1 MKCRHCQADLHL
13 ELIDL
18 GSAPPS
24 NAYLTDLTMRRPEKW
39 FPLRVLV
46 CEKCWLVQAEEYSR
60 ASELFNEEYAY
71 FSSFVDSWVRH
82 AENLVALATN
92 RFGLDLSSLV
102 VEVASNDGYLLQHV
116 RSRGIPCL
124 GIEPTAS
131 TANAARQR
139 GIETIEKF
147 FGVKLAQEL
156 ASQGR
161 TADFTVGINVLAHV
175 PDINDFV
182 SGIATL
188 LKPNGV
194 SVFEFPHLLSMITE
208 RQFDTIYHEHFSY
221 LSFTTVCEIFRLN
234 GLEVFDVEVLGTHGG
249 SLRVYSQRV
258 DAGKRNVL
266 PTVQSM
272 RSLEARRGLHSREFY
287 QGFAKD
293 VERVKAEFLYE
304 LVAAKR
310 LGKRVAG
317 YGAAAKGNTL
327 LNYAGVKTD
336 LIEFVADRSTAK
348 QGKWLPGSRIPIV
361 SEQYLRETK
370 PDLIVLLP
378 WNLRHELLTQLAY
391 AREWGA
397 TFLVTQPSVEI
408 IP

>member
-1 MKCRHCQADLHL
+1 
-13 ELIDL
+13 
-18 GSAPPS
+18 
-24 NAYLTDLTMRRPEKW
+24 
-39 FPLRVLV
+39 LV
-46 CEKCWLVQAEEYSR
+46 CEKCWLVQAEDYSR

-92 RFGLDLSSLV
+92 RFGLDSTSFV

-161 TADFTVGINVLAHV
+161 TADLTVGINVLAHV

-182 SGIATL
+182 SGIVTL

-221 LSFTTVCEIFRLN
+221 LSFTTVCEIFRLS

-258 DAGKRNVL
+258 DTGRRTVSPA
-266 PTVQSM
+266 VQSM
-272 RSLEARRGLHSREFY
+272 RSLEARHGLHSREFY

-293 VERVKAEFLYE
+293 VEGVKAEFLHE

-361 SEQYLRETK
+361 GEQYLREAK

-408 IP
+408 IS